1 VREKKEGRG
10 RRENLEKKIK
20 HKREK
25 REEKLVIFF
34 LAKT

>member
-1 VREKKEGRG
+1 VREKKEGG
-10 RRENLEKKIK
+10 EEREFREKIK

-34 LAKT
+34 LVKT